1 MEETKKS
8 LWTNGVLALISAPI
22 FYGMGTMMYSFYQH
36 QETLPKGFN
45 TSSIVPYFILTE
57 MPHLLVDY
65 LLQQYSLQHNQQ
77 FHQV

>member
-1 MEETKKS
+1 
-8 LWTNGVLALISAPI
+8 
-22 FYGMGTMMYSFYQH
+22 MGTMMYSFYQH

>member
-36 QETLPKGFN
+36 QETL
-45 TSSIVPYFILTE
+45 T
-57 MPHLLVDY
+57 
-65 LLQQYSLQHNQQ
+65 
-77 FHQV
+77 